1 MKHLL
6 LSLTLILSA
15 NAWADNISFYLN
27 CKTSEL
33 VTTET
38 KDGKSNTEILA
49 EETPF
54 TIDWYQEIYNDK
66 YFNQVSLS
74 VPGESGMRFY
84 FNENQLIS
92 NLDGTFIFDVDG
104 VLTDGKVYFLE
115 NEIMRAL
122 NSKDGYAL
130 QYACKMGYQIFII
143 TGGYSEDLKRR
154 LLELGIKEVHLRSS
168 NKLKVYQELK
178 SKYNISDKQVLYMGD
193 DIPDIPVLKEVGVS
207 SCPQDAAIDV
217 KANVDYQSPY
227 DGGKACVRDVIEQ
240 TLRLHNKWFD
250 KDSFKW

>member
-1 MKHLL
+1 MNYK
-6 LSLTLILSA
+6 TK
-15 NAWADNISFYLN
+15 LN
-27 CKTSEL
+27 H
-33 VTTET
+33 
-38 KDGKSNTEILA
+38 
-49 EETPF
+49 
-54 TIDWYQEIYNDK
+54 ID
-66 YFNQVSLS
+66 
-74 VPGESGMRFY
+74 
-84 FNENQLIS
+84 
-92 NLDGTFIFDVDG
+92 TFIFDVDG

-240 TLRLHNKWFD
+240 TLRVQNKWL
-250 KDSFKW
+250 KDEAYHW

>member
-1 MKHLL
+1 MNYK
-6 LSLTLILSA
+6 TK
-15 NAWADNISFYLN
+15 LN
-27 CKTSEL
+27 H
-33 VTTET
+33 
-38 KDGKSNTEILA
+38 
-49 EETPF
+49 
-54 TIDWYQEIYNDK
+54 ID
-66 YFNQVSLS
+66 
-74 VPGESGMRFY
+74 
-84 FNENQLIS
+84 
-92 NLDGTFIFDVDG
+92 TFIFDVDG

-154 LLELGIKEVHLRSS
+154 MLELGIKEVHLRSS

-178 SKYNISDKQVLYMGD
+178 SKYNISDQQVLYMGD
-193 DIPDIPVLKEVGVS
+193 DIPDIPVLKEAGVS

-217 KANVDYQSPY
+217 KENVDYQSPY

-240 TLRLHNKWFD
+240 TLRVQNKWLTD
-250 KDSFKW
+250 EAYHW